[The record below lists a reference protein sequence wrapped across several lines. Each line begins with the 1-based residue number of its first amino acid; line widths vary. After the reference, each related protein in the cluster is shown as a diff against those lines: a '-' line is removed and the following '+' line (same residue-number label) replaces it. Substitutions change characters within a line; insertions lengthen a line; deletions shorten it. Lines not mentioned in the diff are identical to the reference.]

1 MSRVVSPV
9 GQAVRRP
16 VIPTALRLV
25 AGLAALVLAG
35 TLLLMLPGVGA
46 QRGLQW
52 NEALFTATSALAVTG
67 LSIITPARDLTLLG
81 QVLLLILIQIGGLGF
96 MVGAVVILR
105 LIGRRMSLEERLA
118 LKDSLGLLEPGAI
131 IKLTKRVL
139 ITVLLIEATGAT
151 LLWLRWRTLMPEAQ
165 AAFYAIFHA
174 GFDLFSGTPQFPNG
188 MPNDT
193 ATLGILGTLICL
205 GSLGIP
211 VLGEVIRF
219 ARDRVLSLHTRITLV
234 VVGLLIAVGGLSFF
248 VAESQAGGVLAE
260 ASVERRATLALF
272 QSVSARTAGFIGLP
286 AFETLAPASQLTL
299 MALMFIGSAPA
310 SMGGG
315 ITTGTFA
322 VLALALWGYARGQP
336 AATVGGRTIAAM
348 TVRKA
353 AAVLT
358 LSLFVIVTA
367 TWLILLT
374 HPTATLDA
382 AVFEVVSAFATCGL
396 TLAFTSELNLFGQ
409 LVIVLVMF
417 WGRLG
422 ALTVVAALAQLP
434 QRKTLIEYP
443 EEPLLIG

>member
-1 MSRVVSPV
+1 V